1 MKTLTNYIN
10 EGLISDIILKLL
22 DASLSWLGGASKWI
36 GDNLTSATAEIWK
49 TSKSISASAWD
60 ELRTKSG
67 VKGQGAPKNEREC
80 TEMLV
85 KGLLNE
91 PDADKRNKGID
102 DFVKKNLDPKAKSTA
117 NFYLTTRM
125 ESAMITLSDPNASD
139 KQKKEAENALKEI
152 AAKSPAYAKKID
164 AFMLELSQRNKQENN
179 TEENQ

>member
-49 TSKSISASAWD
+49 TSKSISVSAWD

-67 VKGQGAPKNEREC
+67 VKGQGAPRNEREC

-91 PDADKRNKGID
+91 QDADKRNKAID
-102 DFVKKNLDPKAKSTA
+102 DFVKKHLDPNAKSTA

-139 KQKKEAENALKEI
+139 KQKKEAENTLKEI
-152 AAKSPAYAKKID
+152 AAKSSAHAKKVE
-164 AFMLELSQRNKQENN
+164 AFLQELAQRNKQENN
-179 TEENQ
+179 PEENQ